1 MLVLVLVLAQGSNF
15 FLEREPLFAA
25 HTNRSVRAALRNSFF
40 WCNIFLST
48 AFVDASECVCS
59 SKGFFFLSAHF
70 VLSLIDTR
78 RLTARVDPTRVVTQ
92 FMLRKHSLNTNW
104 VFKLSFIKF
113 IRAFFY

>member
-1 MLVLVLVLAQGSNF
+1 MQVNVCA
-15 FLEREPLFAA
+15 
-25 HTNRSVRAALRNSFF
+25 VR
-40 WCNIFLST
+40 
-48 AFVDASECVCS
+48 
-59 SKGFFFLSAHF
+59 KGFFLSAHF

-78 RLTARVDPTRVVTQ
+78 RLTELTSRQARVDPTRVVTQ